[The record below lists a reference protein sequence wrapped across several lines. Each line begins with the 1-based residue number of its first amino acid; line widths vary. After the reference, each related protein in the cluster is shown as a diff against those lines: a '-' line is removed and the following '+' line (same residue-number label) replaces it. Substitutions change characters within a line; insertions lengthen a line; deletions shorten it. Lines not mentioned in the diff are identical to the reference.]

1 MLSQK
6 AKYAMRALLYLA
18 RAEPDRPVFIS
29 EIAEEQSVP
38 KKFLELILLDLKRHG
53 LVHSQRGKKGGYFL
67 AKPPSQIFFGQVIR
81 IIDGPLAQ
89 LPCASRT
96 AYRRCDDCAD
106 ERTCEIRRVLLEVRD
121 STARI
126 LDNTSLADVM
136 VKGTAELVE
145 GAGI

>member
-18 RAEPDRPVFIS
+18 RAEPDHPVFIS
-29 EIAEEQSVP
+29 EIADEQSVP

-96 AYRRCDDCAD
+96 AYRRCEDCQD
-106 ERTCEIRRVLLEVRD
+106 EKTCEIRKVLLQVRD

-126 LDNTSLADVM
+126 LDNTSLSDVM
-136 VKGTAELVE
+136 TGRTAELV
-145 GAGI
+145 AGSGI

>member
-18 RAEPDRPVFIS
+18 QAQPEHPVFIS
-29 EIAEEQSVP
+29 EIADQQSVP

-53 LVHSQRGKKGGYFL
+53 LVHSYRGKKGGYAL
-67 AKPPSQIFFGQVIR
+67 AKTADKIYFGQVIR

-96 AYRRCDDCAD
+96 AYRRCDDC
-106 ERTCEIRRVLLEVRD
+106 ENEQTCEIRRVMLQVRD

>member
-1 MLSQK
+1 
-6 AKYAMRALLYLA
+6 
-18 RAEPDRPVFIS
+18 EN
-29 EIAEEQSVP
+29 
-38 KKFLELILLDLKRHG
+38 
-53 LVHSQRGKKGGYFL
+53 
-67 AKPPSQIFFGQVIR
+67 IFFGQVIR

-96 AYRRCDDCAD
+96 AYRRCDDCKD
-106 ERTCEIRRVLLEVRD
+106 ETTCEIRRVLLQVRD

-136 VKGTAELVE
+136 VAPPTELVE

>member
-18 RAEPDRPVFIS
+18 RAELDRPVFIS
-29 EIAEEQSVP
+29 EIADQQSVP

-53 LVHSQRGKKGGYFL
+53 LVHSQRGKKGGYL
-67 AKPPSQIFFGQVIR
+67 LGKPPSQVFFGQVIR

-96 AYRRCDDCAD
+96 AYRRCDDCQD
-106 ERTCEIRRVLLEVRD
+106 EKTCEIRKVLLQVRD

-126 LDNTSLADVM
+126 LDNTSLSDVM
-136 VKGTAELVE
+136 TGRAPEL
-145 GAGI
+145 GGSDL

>member
-18 RAEPDRPVFIS
+18 KAAPDQPVFIA
-29 EIAEEQSVP
+29 EIADEQSVP

-53 LVHSQRGKKGGYFL
+53 LVHSYRGKKGGYLL
-67 AKPPSQIFFGQVIR
+67 AKRPDQIFFGQVIR

-96 AYRRCDDCAD
+96 AYRRCDDC
-106 ERTCEIRRVLLEVRD
+106 ENEQTCEIRQVLLRVRD

-136 VKGTAELVE
+136 IGHSAELVA

>member
-18 RAEPDRPVFIS
+18 QAQPENPVFIS
-29 EIAEEQSVP
+29 EIADQQSVP

-53 LVHSQRGKKGGYFL
+53 LVHSYRGKKGGYAL
-67 AKPPSQIFFGQVIR
+67 AKTADKIFFGQVIR

-96 AYRRCDDCAD
+96 AYRRCDDC
-106 ERTCEIRRVLLEVRD
+106 ENEQTCEIRRVMLQVRD

>member
-18 RAEPDRPVFIS
+18 QARPEHPVFIS
-29 EIAEEQSVP
+29 EIADRKSVP

-53 LVHSQRGKKGGYFL
+53 LVHSTRGKRGGYAL
-67 AKPPSQIFFGQVIR
+67 AQTPDRIFFGQVIR

-96 AYRRCDDCAD
+96 AYRRCDDCED
-106 ERTCEIRRVLLEVRD
+106 ERSCEIRRVLLEVRD

-126 LDNTSLADVM
+126 LDGTSLADM
-136 VKGTAELVE
+136 MAQDSSELLE
-145 GAGI
+145 DAGI

>member
-18 RAEPDRPVFIS
+18 KGEPDRPVFIS
-29 EIAEEQSVP
+29 EIADQQSVP
-38 KKFLELILLDLKRHG
+38 KKFLELILLELKRHG
-53 LVHSQRGKKGGYFL
+53 LVHSYRGKKGGYLL
-67 AKPPSQIFFGQVIR
+67 AKNPNQIYFGQVIR

-96 AYRRCDDCAD
+96 AYRRCDDC
-106 ERTCEIRRVLLEVRD
+106 ENEQTCEIRKVMLQVRD
-121 STARI
+121 STAKI
-126 LDNTSLADVM
+126 LDSTSLADVM
-136 VKGTAELVE
+136 VKGAAELVE

>member
-1 MLSQK
+1 MLTRKS
-6 AKYAMRALLYLA
+6 KYGLKALLMLA
-18 RAEPDRPVFIS
+18 EAPERGPVP
-29 EIAEEQSVP
+29 IAELAERQQISQ
-38 KKFLELILLDLKRHG
+38 KFLEAILLDLKRHG
-53 LVHSQRGKKGGYFL
+53 LVHSLRGKKGGYLL
-67 AKPPSQIFFGQVIR
+67 AKPAESIFFGQVIR

-96 AYRRCDDCAD
+96 AYRRCDDCQD
-106 ERTCEIRRVLLEVRD
+106 ERTCEIRRVLLRVRD

-136 VKGTAELVE
+136 VAGPGELVA

>member
-18 RAEPDRPVFIS
+18 QAQPERPVFIS
-29 EIAEEQSVP
+29 EIADQQSVP

-53 LVHSQRGKKGGYFL
+53 LVHSYRGKKGGYML
-67 AKPPSQIFFGQVIR
+67 AKGADKIFFGQVIR

-96 AYRRCDDCAD
+96 AYRRCDDCSD
-106 ERTCEIRRVLLEVRD
+106 EKSCEIRRVLLEVRD

-136 VKGTAELVE
+136 VKGQAELVE

>member
-1 MLSQK
+1 
-6 AKYAMRALLYLA
+6 MRALLYLA
-18 RAEPDRPVFIS
+18 QAQPENPVFIS
-29 EIAEEQSVP
+29 EIADQQSVP

-53 LVHSQRGKKGGYFL
+53 LVHSYRGKKGGYAL
-67 AKPPSQIFFGQVIR
+67 AKAPDQIYFGQVIR

-96 AYRRCDDCAD
+96 AYRRCDDC
-106 ERTCEIRRVLLEVRD
+106 ENEQTCEIRRVMLQVRD
-121 STARI
+121 STAKI

-136 VKGTAELVE
+136 VKGSTELVE

>member
-18 RAEPDRPVFIS
+18 RAELERPVFIS
-29 EIAEEQSVP
+29 EIADQQSVP

-53 LVHSQRGKKGGYFL
+53 LVHSQRGKKGGYLL

-96 AYRRCDDCAD
+96 AYRRCDDCQD
-106 ERTCEIRRVLLEVRD
+106 EKTCEIRKVLLQVRD

-126 LDNTSLADVM
+126 LDNTSLSDVM
-136 VKGTAELVE
+136 TGRAPELV
-145 GAGI
+145 AGSDL

>member
-18 RAEPDRPVFIS
+18 QAEPEHPVFIS
-29 EIAEEQSVP
+29 EVADQQSVP

-53 LVHSQRGKKGGYFL
+53 LVHSYRGKKGGYTL
-67 AKPPSQIFFGQVIR
+67 AKTPDKIYFGQVIR

-96 AYRRCDDCAD
+96 AYRRCDDC
-106 ERTCEIRRVLLEVRD
+106 ENEQTCEIRRVMLQVRD

-136 VKGTAELVE
+136 FKGTAELVE